1 MIIIKSAKYMKMPE
15 GEKVNTIEVVTDT
28 ETMYVPISEDN
39 MHYVEVKKQVDAG
52 TLTIKDAE

>member
-1 MIIIKSAKYMKMPE
+1 MIIKTAKYMKMPK
-15 GEKVNTIEVVTDT
+15 GEKVDTIEVVTDT

-39 MHYVEVKKQVDAG
+39 MHYMEVKRLVDAG

>member
-1 MIIIKSAKYMKMPE
+1 MNIKSAKYMKMPE
-15 GEKVNTIEVVTDT
+15 GEKVDTIEVVTDT

-52 TLTIKDAE
+52 TLTIADAD

>member
-1 MIIIKSAKYMKMPE
+1 MIIKSAKYMKMPE
-15 GEKVNTIEVVTDT
+15 GEKVDTIEVVTDT

-39 MHYVEVKKQVDAG
+39 MDYVEIMEQVKEG

>member
-1 MIIIKSAKYMKMPE
+1 MKVPK
-15 GEKVNTIEVVTDT
+15 GERVDTIEVVTDT
-28 ETMYVPISEDN
+28 ETMYVPMSEDN